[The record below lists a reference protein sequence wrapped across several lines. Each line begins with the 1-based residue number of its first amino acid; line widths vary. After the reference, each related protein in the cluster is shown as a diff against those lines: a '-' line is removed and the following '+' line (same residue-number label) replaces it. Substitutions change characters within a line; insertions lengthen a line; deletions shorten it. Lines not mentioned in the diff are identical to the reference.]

1 MKILHSYLYKKG
13 NKEIHKA
20 MQGET
25 GEPGE
30 AEATTET
37 TNTIAAMIRP
47 QATAC
52 S

>member
-20 MQGET
+20 IQGET

-30 AEATTET
+30 AGVTTET
-37 TNTIAAMIRP
+37 THTIAAMIRP

>member
-13 NKEIHKA
+13 KKEVHKA
-20 MQGET
+20 IQGET
-25 GEPGE
+25 GESGE
-30 AEATTET
+30 AGVTTET
-37 TNTIAAMIRP
+37 THTIAAMIRP